1 MGYLSGHMNRIC
13 QCLLLVFACLSNVE
27 LRSQSI
33 ESNSLK
39 IITNIDLLRE
49 ASLKNPSLEMVE
61 LKSVVP
67 QIRYGLAYAQKSNFT
82 HHRLYSKRLNA
93 TYLRKDV
100 ALALKLVAEE
110 LSKNGLGIWVWD
122 AYRPYSVTQ
131 KFWRLIHDER
141 YVANPSKGS
150 GHNRGIAIDMT
161 IYDLASGSLLEMPT
175 GFDDFSE
182 NAHHGYKN
190 LPTNRIENRELLR
203 SLMEKRGFVKFETE
217 WWHYSWPSP
226 SKYDVLD
233 IPFSKLK

>member
-1 MGYLSGHMNRIC
+1 MGYLSGHMNHRC
-13 QCLLLVFACLSNVE
+13 QFLLFLFACLSNIE
-27 LRSQSI
+27 LRSQPI

-39 IITNIDLLRE
+39 IITNVERVRE
-49 ASLKNPSLEMVE
+49 SSLTNPSLEMVE
-61 LKSVVP
+61 LKSLVP
-67 QIRYGLAYAQKSNFT
+67 EIRYELAYAQKTNFT
-82 HHRLYSKRLNA
+82 HQRLYSKKLKT

-110 LSKNGLGIWVWD
+110 LSKNGLGILVWD

-131 KFWRLIHDER
+131 KFWTLIHDER

-190 LPTNRIENRELLR
+190 LPANRIENRELLR
-203 SLMEKRGFVKFETE
+203 SVMEKHGFVKFETE

-226 SKYDVLD
+226 SKYDILD